1 MSFHE
6 TQGVLTST
14 KHPGGNLMHKHE
26 TLITS
31 SPHFSSGIVEGAK
44 RERAGK
50 LPHARKP
57 LSPPPLAFLEWGDFH
72 ARSRFARST
81 IPEEKWGLLVVYVK
95 LQNLSWWERT
105 PRALLQSM
113 KSAE

>member
-31 SPHFSSGIVEGAK
+31 S
-44 RERAGK
+44 
-50 LPHARKP
+50 LRKTTK
-57 LSPPPLAFLEWGDFH
+57 F
-72 ARSRFARST
+72 
-81 IPEEKWGLLVVYVK
+81 VVVG
-95 LQNLSWWERT
+95 ED
-105 PRALLQSM
+105 ALLQSM